1 MKKFYPVFSALL
13 VLFLVAC
20 ASPLTQDI
28 KVDAEADPK
37 ANLAGYNTYAWLGSA
52 AILNDPKGKW
62 EPPEF
67 DADSEI
73 KFLIDRELRSRG
85 MKEVAV
91 NPDMIVGYAAGID
104 MEALQLVEDKESKI
118 KMLQNVPSGSLVV
131 VLIDGSTGNAVW
143 AGAAV
148 ADIHQDISSEDAR
161 KRLDYAVTQMFKLMK
176 R

>member
-1 MKKFYPVFSALL
+1 MKMFYPAITALL
-13 VLFLVAC
+13 VLLFTAC

-28 KVDAEADPK
+28 EIDAEVDPK
-37 ANLAGYNTYAWLGSA
+37 ANLAGYKTYAWLGSA
-52 AILNDPKGKW
+52 AILYDPKGKW

-67 DADSEI
+67 DADAEI
-73 KFLIDRELRSRG
+73 MFLIDRELRKQG

-104 MEALQLVEDKESKI
+104 MEALQLVEDKQTKI
-118 KMLQNVPSGSLVV
+118 QMLENVPSGSLVV

-148 ADIHQDISSEDAR
+148 ADIHQEISSEDAR
-161 KRLDYAVTQMFKLMK
+161 KRLDYAVSQMFKLFK